1 MLPRILSRMLPLCA
15 TLVCLSSAASQPG
28 EEDSTSHDLIGA
40 YETEVHSHRPPMSAG
55 SISIT
60 GEEIE
65 KAHPSST
72 DETLELVQGV
82 TVVQHGAQGKGH
94 QLFLRG
100 FDAAHGSDVEVLLE
114 GISLNEPSH
123 VHGQGYLDLYGI
135 IPEVILEIVAVK
147 GPFLPWQ
154 GNFATAGS
162 IGFHLGVSQDLR
174 PGLVR
179 TEVSHRGRLRSV
191 VVIAPEDQPE
201 ETFVAAEAVYDRGFG
216 PDREARRAAFIGS
229 RRRDMSDGTELNALL
244 TAQTARFESPG
255 ALRLAD
261 VEDGKIDFHGAYGP
275 VGEGLSDRVLARLG
289 MNRDTGGTDLGMSVY
304 GMLRQFS
311 LEENFTGDL
320 VHEVLG
326 DRKWQQ
332 QSGGSVG
339 ADIELEHKLSRRFT
353 SALLAGAGWRLD
365 VVHQREVQV
374 DDAGAAWQTN
384 RDLDAGIQHVH
395 LFTGYRLSPW
405 SWLEIYPSVR
415 LDLFLFDA
423 RDQLEERAADES
435 EVAISPRVALSF
447 PVHRKV
453 TLYADYGRG
462 FRAPEARAIV
472 AIGDTTE
479 DETVATYA
487 GGSPKIATCDAAEL
501 GAEISPHDIAV
512 FRIAGFATWM
522 EREVLFDHVS
532 NTNLEMDGTRRLG
545 VEASTAFMP
554 VSWLSTLAELTWTD
568 ARFKRSGN
576 PVPSAPVW
584 LGALRLFIGEER
596 GPYGGSRV
604 LWIGARPLA
613 HGARVDGY
621 ARLDL
626 NAGWRFT
633 HFDVSIIVD
642 NALGWKI
649 MEGAY
654 HYASRFDPT
663 QERSVIPRI
672 HYVAGEPLTARIML
686 TAYL

>member
-1 MLPRILSRMLPLCA
+1 MLPFCA
-15 TLVCLSSAASQPG
+15 TLVCLSAAASEPG
-28 EEDSTSHDLIGA
+28 EEDPASHDLIET
-40 YETEVHSHRPPMSAG
+40 YETVVRSQRPPMSAG
-55 SISIT
+55 TVSVT
-60 GEEIE
+60 AEEIE

-72 DETLELVQGV
+72 DEILELVQGV
-82 TVVQHGAQGKGH
+82 IVVQHGAQGKGH

-135 IPEVILEIVAVK
+135 IPEVILEITAVK

-162 IGFHLGVSQDLR
+162 IRFRLGVSDDLR

-191 VVIAPEDQPE
+191 VIVASEDQPE
-201 ETFVAAEAVYDRGFG
+201 ETFIAAEAVYDRGFG
-216 PDREARRAAFIGS
+216 PDREARRAAFMSS
-229 RRRDMSDGTELNALL
+229 RRRDTNDGTELNALL
-244 TAQTARFESPG
+244 MAQTARFESPG

-275 VGEGLSDRVLARLG
+275 AGEGLSDRVLARLG
-289 MNRDTGGTDLGMSVY
+289 MSRDTDGTDLGIFVY

-311 LEENFTGDL
+311 LEENFTGKL
-320 VHEVLG
+320 VHGVRG
-326 DRKWQQ
+326 DRRRQQ

-339 ADIELEHKLSRRFT
+339 ADIELEHKLST
-353 SALLAGAGWRLD
+353 GYASALLAGAGWRLD
-365 VVHQREVQV
+365 VLHQREVQV

-395 LFTGYRLSPW
+395 MFTGYRFSPW
-405 SWLEIYPSVR
+405 SWLEIYPSAR

-423 RDQLEERAADES
+423 RDQLEERAADET
-435 EVAISPRVALSF
+435 EVAISPRMALSF

-453 TLYADYGRG
+453 TLFADYGRG
-462 FRAPEARAIV
+462 FRAPEARAVV
-472 AIGDTTE
+472 APASTPE
-479 DETVATYA
+479 DETVAPYA
-487 GGSPKIATCDAAEL
+487 GGSPGTVICDAAEV
-501 GAEISPHDIAV
+501 GAEISPHEVAV
-512 FRIAGFATWM
+512 FRITGFATWM
-522 EREVLFDHVS
+522 EREMLFDHVS

-545 VEASTAFMP
+545 VEASTALRP
-554 VSWLSTLAELTWTD
+554 ASWLSTLTEVTWSD
-568 ARFKRSGN
+568 ARFNESGN
-576 PVPSAPVW
+576 PVPGAPVW
-584 LGALRLFIGEER
+584 LAALRLFIGEER
-596 GPYGGSRV
+596 GPYGGSSV

-663 QERSVIPRI
+663 EERSVIPRI
-672 HYVAGEPLTARIML
+672 HYVAGEPLTARIVL